1 MAKRRRRAKKK
12 QGVSPIVSML
22 FGLAVGL
29 SGAAAVYMKDR
40 KGPVVEGTSD
50 PTPASLQS
58 ALDDNSEVATKIAP
72 TEAAPTEEKEVR
84 RFTFYDIL
92 PNFEMVTPDEEPEP
106 EADNTPKAIIEP
118 GVYVLQA
125 GSFSTHVDADRR
137 RAELALHGI
146 ESHIQRVKVNDRNY
160 HRVYIGP
167 TDDLDELN
175 MLRSRLRAAQIER
188 PSEFH
193 AIRCRVA
200 ENHARGRSI
209 PPLLC
214 RLLHF

>member
-1 MAKRRRRAKKK
+1 MAQRKKRRTTRKKRPTPGS
-12 QGVSPIVSML
+12 GVSPVVAGL

-29 SGAAAVYMKDR
+29 SVAVAIYVKDR
-40 KGPVVEGTSD
+40 RPAPGAETVTPE
-50 PTPASLQS
+50 PASLQGSIDNNGESQES
-58 ALDDNSEVATKIAP
+58 AEP
-72 TEAAPTEEKEVR
+72 TEEEEKEVK

-92 PNFEMVTPDEEPEP
+92 PNFEVVTPDDEPVIARDAEP
-106 EADNTPKAIIEP
+106 QAIVEP

-125 GSFSTHVDADRR
+125 GSFSTHADADRR

-175 MLRSRLRAAQIER
+175 LLRSRLRVAQIDVFR
-188 PSEFH
+188 
-193 AIRCRVA
+193 IRL
-200 ENHARGRSI
+200 GD
-209 PPLLC
+209 
-214 RLLHF
+214 

>member
-1 MAKRRRRAKKK
+1 MAKKKRRRSTRKPAKS
-12 QGVSPIVSML
+12 GTSPLVSML

-29 SGAAAVYMKDR
+29 SVAVAVYVKDR
-40 KGPVVEGTSD
+40 QPGQAVGRPAGPEPAVTESA
-50 PTPASLQS
+50 PTPASMQD
-58 ALDDNSEVATKIAP
+58 ALDDNGETATASED
-72 TEAAPTEEKEVR
+72 EEEKEK

-92 PNFEMVTPDEEPEP
+92 PNFEVVTPEEEPITAADVAP
-106 EADNTPKAIIEP
+106 EAIVEP

-125 GSFSTHVDADRR
+125 GSFSTNDDADRR

-175 MLRSRLRAAQIER
+175 MLRSRLRVAKIDVFR
-188 PSEFH
+188 
-193 AIRCRVA
+193 IRL
-200 ENHARGRSI
+200 SDD
-209 PPLLC
+209 
-214 RLLHF
+214 

>member
-1 MAKRRRRAKKK
+1 MVKKRKKRRSTSTRRPKPPID
-12 QGVSPIVSML
+12 VSPVVAML

-29 SGAAAVYMKDR
+29 SVAVAIYVKDR
-40 KGPVVEGTSD
+40 RPEPIAATV
-50 PTPASLQS
+50 PPASLQS
-58 ALDDNSEVATKIAP
+58 SIESIDDNGESA
-72 TEAAPTEEKEVR
+72 EAAESAEKTPEK

-92 PNFEMVTPDEEPEP
+92 PNFEVVTPDDEPDIAVDTEP
-106 EADNTPKAIIEP
+106 QAIVEP

-125 GSFSTHVDADRR
+125 GSFSTNADADRR

-175 MLRSRLRAAQIER
+175 LLRSRLRVAKIDVFR
-188 PSEFH
+188 
-193 AIRCRVA
+193 IRL
-200 ENHARGRSI
+200 SD
-209 PPLLC
+209 
-214 RLLHF
+214 